1 MKRFCSFLLVFAMV
15 FTFCPSAFAAS
26 PAKKE
31 ISLVGEY
38 VNVTDDEGNTYKVW
52 VEATLRPSKKSSDG
66 SLNDGSYSEGDQV
79 DINVSISN
87 DQLDLPEYMAGKLLS
102 ASVQNKLAKIAGEAM
117 AAKVGKFLGTVGTV
131 SAVVSMISKVNV
143 WCGNNGF
150 DVTGTFE
157 WTRFQHQ
164 IQGIDLW
171 DWGLVGVD
179 IGTY

>member
-1 MKRFCSFLLVFAMV
+1 
-15 FTFCPSAFAAS
+15 
-26 PAKKE
+26 
-31 ISLVGEY
+31 
-38 VNVTDDEGNTYKVW
+38 
-52 VEATLRPSKKSSDG
+52 
-66 SLNDGSYSEGDQV
+66 
-79 DINVSISN
+79 
-87 DQLDLPEYMAGKLLS
+87 
-102 ASVQNKLAKIAGEAM
+102 M

-157 WTRFQHQ
+157 WTHFQHQ